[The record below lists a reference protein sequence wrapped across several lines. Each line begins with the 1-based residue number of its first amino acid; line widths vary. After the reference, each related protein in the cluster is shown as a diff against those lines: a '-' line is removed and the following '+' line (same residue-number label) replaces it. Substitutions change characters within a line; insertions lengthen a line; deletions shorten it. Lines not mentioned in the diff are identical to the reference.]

1 MTSNL
6 KSSFSEW
13 FDRFKNS
20 GLIQALIFTYK
31 VAWNSFL
38 VIISVIFIGCVFAF
52 GISTGYFAALVR
64 DQPVLNYKT
73 LKGDMANYS
82 QSSEIYFADNI
93 PLGKVNSD
101 LIRTTVTLDQVSSH
115 FTDALLSTEDELFY
129 EHHGVVPKAVF
140 RATYQDITNQPLQT
154 GGSTITQQVV
164 KNQILS
170 NAVTKERKAREILLA
185 MRLEHFFSKNEIL
198 QSYIN
203 VSPFGRNASGQNI
216 AGVQTAAQG
225 IFGVDAKK
233 LNIPQAAFIAGLP
246 QNPFVY
252 SPFDNNGEIKKDISP
267 GINRAHAVLK
277 NMYDG
282 GYISQKDYQD
292 ALKYDYKKH
301 FKDTTKMIKNRYHYV
316 TNEVIKDASI
326 ILAKQ
331 AARKQGYSEDKLYH
345 DYTTYLNYSKVS
357 KSQGSS
363 VESIAKANKV
373 NYSTIKKHF
382 DTFENL
388 MDSATLDLQN
398 GGYKI
403 HTTINKDIY
412 DDQQA
417 FASHYSGYESDRITY
432 RKDSKTGKK
441 EEIRHPMEVGSVL
454 IKNDTGA
461 IISFVGGRGFDLS
474 QYNFATQ
481 VNRQNGSTM
490 KPLLVYAPA
499 MEAGLTQPGNIMAD
513 LPYKRIMGSGQVYS
527 PVNYTPLY
535 HGFESTR
542 KALYQSDNMPAVRL
556 FTRLSQTISDPPSYL
571 KKMGFTSLI
580 GSDGY
585 NVSAALG
592 GITLGPTVEENT
604 NAYATFGN
612 GGKFVDA
619 YIIDK
624 ITDTSSRTVYQHK
637 VKKTTVFSPQTNYL
651 MLDMMRDVLSP
662 MGTARGVPGQL
673 DFHADWA
680 GKTGTSQDWR
690 DGWFVATNPNV
701 TLGVWTGY
709 GNNAKMN
716 HQYYSSR
723 TQKLWAGFANAAYRI
738 DPELMSPN
746 KKFTQPKGIIKTTY
760 CGLTGE
766 KVTSLCREAGFVTT
780 DLMNAKY
787 APRTTEEALVRT
799 SQGVKIKQGFVS
811 QNYPFLDLS
820 KTNEKFLKLIQLP
833 GDQLVTDE
841 EVAADR
847 DKENEEKKKEPDNK
861 KATIEQN
868 DKEEQIPTKTND
880 KKQNKSNH
888 KTEPDGKKQ
897 TTDQQTTDKQ
907 TTDQKTSGQQTTDQ
921 QNNTTPQSNSTENND
936 SVKKEQSIKQP
947 IN

>member
-1 MTSNL
+1 MGKVLRRNVMTSNT
-6 KSSFSEW
+6 KTSFSEW
-13 FDRFKNS
+13 FDRWKNS
-20 GLIQALIFTYK
+20 GLIRALIFTYK

-38 VIISVIFIGCVFAF
+38 VIISVIFIGCFFAF
-52 GISTGYFAALVR
+52 GITTGYFAALVH

-73 LKGDMANYS
+73 LKGDLVNYS

-101 LIRTTVTLDQVSSH
+101 LIRTTVTLDQVSSY

-170 NAVTKERKAREILLA
+170 NVVTKERKAREILLA

-252 SPFDNNGEIKKDISP
+252 SPFDNSGQIKKDISP
-267 GINRAHAVLK
+267 GVNRAHAVLK
-277 NMYDG
+277 NMYNG
-282 GYISQKDYQD
+282 GYISQKEYQD
-292 ALKYDYKKH
+292 ALRYDYKKH

-331 AARKQGYSEDKLYH
+331 DAQKQGYNGEKLYQ

-363 VESIAKANKV
+363 VESVAKANKA
-373 NYSTIKKHF
+373 NYATIKKHF
-382 DTFENL
+382 DTFQNL
-388 MDSATLDLQN
+388 MDNATLDLQN

-417 FASHYSGYESDRITY
+417 FASNYNGYESDRITY
-432 RKDSKTGKK
+432 RTNSKTGKK
-441 EEIRHPMEVGSVL
+441 EAIHHPMEVGSVL

-513 LPYKRIMGSGQVYS
+513 LPYKRVMGSGQIYS

-535 HGFESTR
+535 HGFESAR
-542 KALYQSDNMPAVRL
+542 KALYDSDNMPAVRL
-556 FTRLSQTISDPPSYL
+556 FTRLSATISHPPSYL
-571 KKMGFTSLI
+571 KKMGFTSLV

-637 VKKTTVFSPQTNYL
+637 VKETTVFSPQTNYL

-662 MGTARGVPGQL
+662 LGTARNVPRQL

-701 TLGVWTGY
+701 TLGVWTGFD
-709 GNNAKMN
+709 NNAKMN
-716 HQYYSSR
+716 HQFYSTR
-723 TQKLWAGFANAAYRI
+723 TQQLWAGFANAAYRI
-738 DPELMSPN
+738 DPELMSPS
-746 KKFTQPKGIIKTTY
+746 KKFTEPKGIIRTTY
-760 CGLTGE
+760 CGLTGQ
-766 KVTSLCREAGFVTT
+766 KVTSLCKEAGFVTT
-780 DLMNAKY
+780 DLMNIKY

-799 SQGVKIKQGFVS
+799 SHGVKIKQSFVS

-833 GDQLVTDE
+833 GDQLVTDAE
-841 EVAADR
+841 FAANRTKDNE
-847 DKENEEKKKEPDNK
+847 DKKQEPENK
-861 KATIEQN
+861 KATEKQN
-868 DKEEQIPTKTND
+868 NKEEQITPTTND
-880 KKQNKSNH
+880 KKQNKPNPKVERDEKKQTS
-888 KTEPDGKKQ
+888 DKQ
-897 TTDQQTTDKQ
+897 TTDQQNKTT
-907 TTDQKTSGQQTTDQ
+907 S
-921 QNNTTPQSNSTENND
+921 QSNSTENNNSMKND
-936 SVKKEQSIKQP
+936 NSNNQ
-947 IN
+947 